1 MPEHSVEEIFKYFTT
16 MVCILFIIFLAM
28 FITKLNQIGEFE
40 QNVNYAIER
49 NGGLN
54 KNARKEILAYSR
66 DKYGMLSKG
75 NKYVTTDELSNNS
88 GNKYFNSSTGAA
100 TTNSDKAKSYEY
112 IYNVKP
118 VDPSTYKTVQYGT
131 KVTYTIKASIPFP
144 IFTSLVWHASQQ
156 GTATSLIRTSSSAT
170 DDNTTSSDNNSDNN
184 SGDDNSDSG
193 SNNSSDNNNSG
204 NDSSSTPSSNS
215 SSDNTTSNS
224 GNAANSSGE
233 ASSSSST
240 DNGGDAFKTYTFSL
254 IAYDSTVESKS
265 HLIASADNVSIKCY
279 TKDPVTITAAARENN
294 TTYGT
299 FTVDHP
305 DDLAKIYTYDLNE
318 FSNDLIFRVQYDGNK
333 SVIFD
338 ANPAS

>member
-54 KNARKEILAYSR
+54 KEAKKEILAYSR
-66 DKYGMLSKG
+66 DKYGMLSRN
-75 NKYVTTDELSNNS
+75 NKYVTADELSTNP
-88 GNKYFNSSTGAA
+88 GKYFNPATGAA
-100 TTNSDKAKSYEY
+100 KTGYEY
-112 IYNVKP
+112 IYNIKP
-118 VDPSTYKTVQYGT
+118 VDPSKYKTVQYGT
-131 KVTYTIKASIPFP
+131 KVTYTIKAKIPFP
-144 IFTSLVWHASQQ
+144 VFSSAIWHQTQQ
-156 GTATSLIRTSSSAT
+156 GTATSLIRTSSKAT
-170 DDNTTSSDNNSDNN
+170 DDNTTSSDNDNDNDNN
-184 SGDDNSDSG
+184 SSNDNDDSNSGSDS
-193 SNNSSDNNNSG
+193 SSDNNNSG
-204 NDSSSTPSSNS
+204 NDSSDASSNS
-215 SSDNTTSNS
+215 SSDNTTSTS
-224 GNAANSSGE
+224 GNAANSSGQ
-233 ASSSSST
+233 ASSNSSKN
-240 DNGGDAFKTYTFSL
+240 NGGDAFKTYTFSL
-254 IAYDSTVESKS
+254 IAYDGTVESKS
-265 HLIASADNVSIKCY
+265 HLIASAKNVSIKCY

-305 DDLAKIYTYDLNE
+305 DDLAKTYTYDLNE
-318 FSNDLIFRVQYDGNK
+318 FSNDLIFRVQYDNNK